1 MSLKQQQ
8 QSHISIDPSTSHIQK
23 YIQGYIQAKAISN
36 IQTAFSNII
45 MQFATIELKAVEK
58 VWRILQ
64 PYIQM
69 SIWLQDTDI
78 HKTDEEMEIREVEE
92 FLTA

>member
-1 MSLKQQQ
+1 
-8 QSHISIDPSTSHIQK
+8 
-23 YIQGYIQAKAISN
+23 
-36 IQTAFSNII
+36 